1 MKEQKS
7 EKIAD
12 LQIYKIFSII
22 IIENNKNNLIKERG
36 VYYDKERKV

>member
-22 IIENNKNNLIKERG
+22 IIENNKSNLIKERG